1 MKKVY
6 YTLALA
12 ALLTAGCS
20 QNDELSVIEQ
30 PNVKE
35 NALTATFDGVTR
47 TYTTDGRN
55 TLWSDNDII
64 YVGGASSMGAFKLSS
79 SGGSNTGVF
88 LPQDGVSGELGD
100 DFYAV
105 YGPCTSSP
113 TKDGNIVSGFT
124 IPSEISYTDPNPN
137 CKNVIMMGKVNKVN
151 KTVSFKNTG
160 AILYVK
166 IGNGIDINKVKV
178 VADYAISGDATVEW
192 KVDNESHEEKP
203 VYKITNND
211 KSGTSIIVNNVNPN
225 SEDRFVVVPLPRSE
239 KSNGSLQLQKIEVF
253 VQKESETEKK
263 IFTGSVQIER
273 NKYYKIEYNSENDM
287 IVNMEEGLI
296 SALNTTTAKKVTMVN
311 NVTINETHELT
322 TVNPQGVEL
331 NMGGKTLTIA
341 SDKKLN
347 LTLGTE
353 TQQDTDPIYKISN
366 GTIEAYDKAEINC
379 TVNQPCIIELESC
392 QFKTT
397 GSGSRFTIKIT
408 IPSTTTSGLRGTD
421 GTVLDEYIRLSYS
434 GTTVNGDPTNYTTI
448 SFEKTRTEPIN
459 ITKTVGGNTITL
471 NIERQQ

>member
-64 YVGGASSMGAFKLSS
+64 YVGASSMGAFKLSS

-88 LPQDGVSGELGD
+88 LPDGNVSGELGD
-100 DFYAV
+100 NFYAV

-113 TKDGNIVSGFT
+113 TKSENTVSGFT
-124 IPSEISYTDPNPN
+124 IPSEISYADPDPN
-137 CKNVIMMGKVNKVN
+137 CKNVIMMGKVNKDN

-166 IGNGIDINKVKV
+166 IGKDIDINKVKV

-239 KSNGSLQLQKIEVF
+239 NSTGSLQLQKIEVF

-296 SALNTTTAKKVTMVN
+296 SALNTATAKKVTMVN

-341 SDKKLN
+341 EGKKLN

-353 TQQDTDPIYKISN
+353 TQQETDPIYKISN
-366 GTIEAYDKAEINC
+366 GTIEVYNGAEINC
-379 TVNQPCIIELESC
+379 TIKQPCIIELKEC

-397 GSGSRFTIKIT
+397 GSGSSFTIKIT
-408 IPSTTTSGLRGTD
+408 IPSTTTSGLRGNGGTD
-421 GTVLDEYIRLSYS
+421 LDEYIRLNYEGSQVDS
-434 GTTVNGDPTNYTTI
+434 QGTNYPTI

-459 ITKTVGGNTITL
+459 ITKTVGENTITL
-471 NIERQQ
+471 HIERK

>member
-55 TLWSDNDII
+55 TLWSNNDII
-64 YVGGASSMGAFKLSS
+64 YVGATSLEKYTLSS
-79 SGGSNTGVF
+79 SGGATTGVF
-88 LPQDGVSGELGD
+88 LPEGDGDLADNS
-100 DFYAV
+100 YAV
-105 YGPCTSSP
+105 FGPCTNPLIASK
-113 TKDGNIVSGFT
+113 TVSGFT
-124 IPSEISYTDPNPN
+124 IPSEISYADPN
-137 CKNVIMMGKVNKVN
+137 CKNVIMMGKVNKDQ

-166 IGNGIDINKVKV
+166 IGKDIAINKVKV
-178 VADYAISGDATVEW
+178 VADYAISGAATVEW
-192 KVDNESHEEKP
+192 KEDTEGKAEKP
-203 VYKITNND
+203 EYKITADYSNGTND
-211 KSGTSIIVNNVNPN
+211 NITVTGVTTT
-225 SEDRFVVVPLPRSE
+225 EDENYVVVPLPQSS
-239 KSNGSLQLQKIEVF
+239 KAQTIKVY
-253 VQKESETEKK
+253 VQKNSETEKQ
-263 IFTGSVQIER
+263 IFTGSVKIER
-273 NKYYKIEYNSENDM
+273 NKYYKIEYNSENDL
-287 IVNMEEGLI
+287 IVNMETGLI
-296 SALNTTTAKKVTMVN
+296 EALNTATAAKVTMVN

-353 TQQDTDPIYKISN
+353 IQQETDPIYKISN
-366 GTIEAYDKAEINC
+366 GTIEVYNGAEINC
-379 TVNQPCIIELESC
+379 TIKQPCIIELKEC
-392 QFKTT
+392 QFKT
-397 GSGSRFTIKIT
+397 SGSNSNFTINIT
-408 IPSTTTSGLRGTD
+408 IPATTDTSLKGD
-421 GTVLDEYIRLSYS
+421 LDVYIRLNYE
-434 GTTVNGDPTNYTTI
+434 GTQVDNQGTNYTTI
-448 SFEKTRTEPIN
+448 SYNKTRTEPIN
-459 ITKTVGGNTITL
+459 ITKTVGGNRITL
-471 NIERQQ
+471 NIVRQSN